1 MDAAAIMSATCSEQA
16 RTLHQ
21 ARSGCKE
28 AFAAIVRE
36 HSNLV
41 YSIGL
46 HFFSNKALAEEIAQ
60 DIFLELYRNLHK
72 IESETHLVSWLR
84 RSTSNRCIDT
94 SRRSS
99 YRSEVPLTDSFHPAT
114 AGATSDTLLHESL
127 RKQVAA
133 LPEWQRAVVILRYQ
147 EDLDTDEISQMLKI
161 PVNTVKSRLHR
172 AMETLR
178 GRMDRKKLITGTENA
193 KGNTV

>member
-1 MDAAAIMSATCSEQA
+1 MKMSAAALMVGTSLDRAKA
-16 RTLHQ
+16 
-21 ARSGCKE
+21 GYKE
-28 AFAAIVRE
+28 GFEAIVRQ
-36 HSNLV
+36 HGGLV
-41 YSIGL
+41 YSIGF
-46 HFFSNKALAEEIAQ
+46 HFFGSSALAEEISQ
-60 DIFLELYRNLHK
+60 DIFLELHRNLHK
-72 IESETHLVSWLR
+72 IESEAHLVSWLR

-99 YRSEVPLTDSFHPAT
+99 YRSEVPLNDSFHPAT
-114 AGATSDTLLHESL
+114 AGATSDPLLHETL

-147 EDLDTDEISQMLKI
+147 EDLDTEEISQMLNI

-178 GRMDRKKLITGTENA
+178 GRMERKKVV
-193 KGNTV
+193 KV